1 MAMVYAFLWAIFLSQ
16 ISSSAKFVTN
26 SINYLVDKNIKIEGT
41 KEKRE
46 NMKNVILSDSKGKLR
61 FSSVE
66 QVKLIHAL

>member
-46 NMKNVILSDSKGKLR
+46 KA
-61 FSSVE
+61 
-66 QVKLIHAL
+66 H